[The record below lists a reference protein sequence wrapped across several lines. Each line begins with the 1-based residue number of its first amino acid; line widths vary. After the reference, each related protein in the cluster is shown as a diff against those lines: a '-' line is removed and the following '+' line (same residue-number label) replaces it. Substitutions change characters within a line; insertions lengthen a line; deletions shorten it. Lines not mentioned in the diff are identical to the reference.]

1 MKSLFKICI
10 ILLFICKILIAQ
22 PSTNSIHGII
32 TDAVSGEVLIGT
44 SVIIYRIGEL
54 KQETL
59 VTGALT
65 NRYGYYLIE
74 NIEPGSYSL
83 VVKNIGYKTLST
95 ELIISGD
102 NNSIRKN
109 LQLASEDIKL
119 KEMVIQDKAEKESS
133 VNSINIPLQVI
144 KTLPSLTGELE
155 IFKNLQMLPGIA
167 TVSEMSNGLYIRGG
181 SPDQNLTLV
190 DGMMLYNP
198 SHLGNFSSTF
208 NSNSTQDIKLIKGAY
223 PAEYGGRL
231 SSVLDIKLKAGTK
244 EKDRGSVNFGTIS
257 SSLNMEGPLSS
268 NATYNISGRYMY
280 YDLLEKNVIKSNTVP
295 FYNFY
300 DINGK
305 FTFTL
310 KEESVFSLSA
320 FVSKDDFYDDR
331 TTSDVNY
338 DDKWKNLA
346 LNFNWLQITGG
357 SVFTNS
363 SINVIQYE
371 TTSLFTNVS
380 LNKRFTD
387 YYSDSKITDVTIKRT
402 IDYQKPSYTL
412 KAGFEA
418 AFHHFSLLASNFYTY
433 ALETNTNIRKTL
445 NNYDATAFIQNDLH
459 ITSDLISN
467 LGMRFFYFFDGHY
480 FDAEPRVSLAYN
492 ITDDF
497 SVKTAFGITHQYI
510 QLVMRDDLT
519 IPTDFWYPASEKIK
533 PSDSQQLV
541 TSFDYYFPDKS
552 YNFTFDIYYRKM
564 NNLLELKN
572 NAQFN
577 ISEPIESI
585 VTAGKGEAY
594 GMEFFFQKRNGPLY
608 GWLGYT
614 LSWTKLKFAELNDGK
629 IFSPRYDIRNDLSFV
644 MGYDFNDNLRF
655 GLSWIYASGQAV
667 NSPTGQYIFNDS
679 NNPNNSQ
686 LFVTYGEKNSFRFP
700 SYHKLDFNCSYKL
713 QVSNPSVEFH
723 FNIYNLYNR
732 GNVFAQYITQETTP
746 GGTVNTIKIKNLTL
760 FPIIPTLGVSLIF

>member
-1 MKSLFKICI
+1 MKSLFKVYIL
-10 ILLFICKILIAQ
+10 LLFICRILSAQ
-22 PSTNSIHGII
+22 SSANSIHGII
-32 TDAVSGEVLIGT
+32 TDGVSGEVLIGT
-44 SVIIYRIGEL
+44 SVMIYRSGEL
-54 KQETL
+54 KQENL

-83 VVKNIGYKTLST
+83 VVKNIGYKTQST
-95 ELIISGD
+95 EMKISGN
-102 NNSIRKN
+102 NNSIKKN
-109 LQLASEDIKL
+109 LQLTSEDIKL

-144 KTLPSLTGELE
+144 KTLPSFTGELE
-155 IFKNLQMLPGIA
+155 IFKDLQMLPGIA
-167 TVSEMSNGLYIRGG
+167 TVSEMSSGLYIRGG
-181 SPDQNLTLV
+181 SPDQNITLV

-244 EKDRGSVNFGTIS
+244 EKDRGSLNLGTIS
-257 SSLNMEGPLSS
+257 SSLNLEGPLSS
-268 NATYNISGRYMY
+268 NATYNISGRWMY
-280 YDLLEKNVIKSNTVP
+280 YDLLEKNLIKSNNIP
-295 FYNFY
+295 FYNYY

-310 KEESVFSLSA
+310 KEESVFSISA

-346 LNFNWLQITGG
+346 LNLNWLQITGG
-357 SVFTNS
+357 SVFTNTS
-363 SINVIQYE
+363 VNIIQYE
-371 TTSLFTNVS
+371 TSSLFTNNV
-380 LNKRFTD
+380 LDKRFTD
-387 YYSDSKITDVTIKRT
+387 YYSDSKITDVTIKRI
-402 IDYQKPSYTL
+402 IDYQRPSYTL

-418 AFHHFSLLASNFYTY
+418 ASHMFSLIATNFYSY
-433 ALETNTNIRKTL
+433 DFETNTDIKKTL
-445 NNYDATAFIQNDLH
+445 NDFDASAFVQNDFK
-459 ITSDLISN
+459 ITPFMFSN
-467 LGMRFFYFFDGHY
+467 LGMRFFYFFNGHY
-480 FDAEPRVSLAYN
+480 FDAEPRASVSYN

-497 SVKTAFGITHQYI
+497 SVKTALGITHQYI
-510 QLVMRDDLT
+510 HLIMRDDLT
-519 IPTDFWYPASEKIK
+519 IPTDFWYPSSANIK
-533 PSDSQQLV
+533 PSKSEQLV
-541 TSFDYYFPDKS
+541 TSFDYYFLNKT
-552 YNFTFDIYYRKM
+552 YNFTFDVYYRKM
-564 NNLLELKN
+564 DNLLEFKN

-585 VTAGKGEAY
+585 VTSGEGEAY
-594 GMEFFFQKRNGPLY
+594 GMEFFLQKRDGPLF
-608 GWLGYT
+608 GWIGYT
-614 LSWTKLKFAELNDGK
+614 LSWTKLKFAELNNGN

-644 MGYDFNDNLRF
+644 LGYDFSDNF
-655 GLSWIYASGQAV
+655 HSGLSWIYASGQAV
-667 NSPTGQYIFNDS
+667 NEPTGQYLFNDS

-686 LFVTYGEKNSFRFP
+686 LFITYGDKNSFRLP
-700 SYHKLDFNCSYKL
+700 SYHKLDLNCSYKL
-713 QVSNPSVEFH
+713 LVTNPSVEFH

-732 GNVFAQYITQETTP
+732 ANVFAQYITQVASP
-746 GGTVNTIKIKNLTL
+746 SGTVNSIKIKNLTL